1 MEVEPM
7 KSDAWLQ
14 LGVAGAALFIVLVFV
29 TYLFKYI
36 TKQSNSENKLQADSI
51 NRLCDK
57 IDNLIASNGEY
68 TQKLNEVLIT
78 SGKDTDAILNILKTL
93 SQNIADVQRR
103 VVRIDDRTYKCL
115 GNDKNS

>member
-1 MEVEPM
+1 M
-7 KSDAWLQ
+7 KPDAWLQ

-36 TKQSNSENKLQADSI
+36 TKQSNSENKLQSESI

-68 TQKLNEVLIT
+68 TQKLSEVLIT
-78 SGKDTDAILNILKTL
+78 SEKDTDAILSILRTQSENIT
-93 SQNIADVQRR
+93 DVQRR
-103 VVRIDDRTYKCL
+103 VVRIDDRTFKCL
-115 GNDKNS
+115 GNDTNL